1 MKTCPHCRIQ
11 VGGDGLYCPLCHTP
25 LAGAADPGGE
35 APYFPPSPPPG
46 RRAPFGLQ
54 LAAFVLLGGSAA
66 CLAVDFLL
74 QDGVHLH
81 WSLAVLAA
89 AVAALCLLR
98 ALLLGS
104 RNAPKLLFQILVG
117 ASALVFFCDKFFG
130 LGDVSVEWIIPVLC
144 SVTLLLNFLFSFIN
158 RRFTEN
164 GLIYLLLNMAVGIA
178 PYLAFSLLG
187 SRTPIAW
194 GVCLVISIVT
204 FIGLVIFRGRDMRGE
219 FERRFHL

>member
-1 MKTCPHCRIQ
+1 M
-11 VGGDGLYCPLCHTP
+11 
-25 LAGAADPGGE
+25 
-35 APYFPPSPPPG
+35 
-46 RRAPFGLQ
+46 
-54 LAAFVLLGGSAA
+54 
-66 CLAVDFLL
+66 
-74 QDGVHLH
+74 
-81 WSLAVLAA
+81 
-89 AVAALCLLR
+89 
-98 ALLLGS
+98 
-104 RNAPKLLFQILVG
+104 
-117 ASALVFFCDKFFG
+117 
-130 LGDVSVEWIIPVLC
+130 EWIVPVLC

-204 FIGLVIFRGRDMRGE
+204 FIGLVIFRGRDLRGE

>member
-104 RNAPKLLFQILVG
+104 RNAPNCCSRSWSGLRRWCF
-117 ASALVFFCDKFFG
+117 SAI
-130 LGDVSVEWIIPVLC
+130 S
-144 SVTLLLNFLFSFIN
+144 FS
-158 RRFTEN
+158 
-164 GLIYLLLNMAVGIA
+164 
-178 PYLAFSLLG
+178 
-187 SRTPIAW
+187 AW
-194 GVCLVISIVT
+194 GMSAWNGSSRCCAA
-204 FIGLVIFRGRDMRGE
+204 
-219 FERRFHL
+219 

>member
-89 AVAALCLLR
+89 AVGRAVPAARAFAGQPQRAQTAVPDPGRGFGAGVFLR
-98 ALLLGS
+98 
-104 RNAPKLLFQILVG
+104 
-117 ASALVFFCDKFFG
+117 
-130 LGDVSVEWIIPVLC
+130 
-144 SVTLLLNFLFSFIN
+144 
-158 RRFTEN
+158 
-164 GLIYLLLNMAVGIA
+164 
-178 PYLAFSLLG
+178 
-187 SRTPIAW
+187 
-194 GVCLVISIVT
+194 
-204 FIGLVIFRGRDMRGE
+204 
-219 FERRFHL
+219 

>member
-81 WSLAVLAA
+81 WSLAVAVCAA
-89 AVAALCLLR
+89 AALLLCR

-104 RNAPKLLFQILVG
+104 RNAPKLLFQILIG
-117 ASALVFFCDKFFG
+117 TALVAYFLDRFLG
-130 LGDVSVEWIIPVLC
+130 LGGVSFLYVIPILC
-144 SVTLLLNFLFSFIN
+144 SVTLALNFILAFIN
-158 RRFTEN
+158 RRFTET
-164 GLIYLLLNMAVGIA
+164 GLVYLLLNIAVGVTPYIA
-178 PYLAFSLLG
+178 LTVMRA
-187 SRTPIAW
+187 RTPLTWVI
-194 GVCLVISIVT
+194 CLIVSVIT
-204 FIGLVIFRGRDMRGE
+204 FLGLVIFKGRALRAE
-219 FERRFHL
+219 LEKRLHL

>member
-1 MKTCPHCRIQ
+1 M
-11 VGGDGLYCPLCHTP
+11 
-25 LAGAADPGGE
+25 
-35 APYFPPSPPPG
+35 
-46 RRAPFGLQ
+46 
-54 LAAFVLLGGSAA
+54 LLGGSPA

-130 LGDVSVEWIIPVLC
+130 LGDVSVEWIVPVLC

-204 FIGLVIFRGRDMRGE
+204 FIGLVIFRGRDLRGE